1 MKNRGLVFSYI
12 KKMQRKAG
20 GKNRIEATKG
30 SIQKA
35 GKYPEV
41 LQLKDG
47 KNLIKILLICIE
59 IKLREIFLDQACY

>member
-12 KKMQRKAG
+12 KTMQRKAG

-47 KNLIKILLICIE
+47 KI
-59 IKLREIFLDQACY
+59 